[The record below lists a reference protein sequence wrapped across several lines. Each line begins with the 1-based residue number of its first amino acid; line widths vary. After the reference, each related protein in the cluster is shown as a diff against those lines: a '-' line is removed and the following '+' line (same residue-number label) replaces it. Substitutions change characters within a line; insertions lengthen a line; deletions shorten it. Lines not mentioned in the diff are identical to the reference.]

1 MANPL
6 RASQPFSLCMLFF
19 VFLLY
24 SRFSFS
30 LFLVTAS
37 EDAEQVK
44 EEIDKV
50 EIQSQGSDEC
60 QFLCALAH
68 VVLCLEHLLDLLTV
82 PSGQANEDGYA
93 GVTQNVIKSRTLQ
106 EHVYYGSDNQT
117 NQRHEE
123 YFS

>member
-24 SRFSFS
+24 SRFPFS
-30 LFLVTAS
+30 LFLVAAS
-37 EDAEQVK
+37 EDAEQVE
-44 EEIDKV
+44 EEIDKI

-68 VVLCLEHLLDLLTV
+68 VVLCLEHLLDLLTI
-82 PSGQANEDGYA
+82 PSGQANEDGYTC
-93 GVTQNVIKSRTLQ
+93 VTQNVIKPRTLQ
-106 EHVYYGSDNQT
+106 EHVYYGSDNQAY
-117 NQRHEE
+117 QRHEE

>member
-19 VFLLY
+19 VLLLY

-30 LFLVTAS
+30 LFLVAAS
-37 EDAEQVK
+37 EDAEQVE
-44 EEIDKV
+44 EEIDKI

-60 QFLCALAH
+60 QFLCAFAH

-93 GVTQNVIKSRTLQ
+93 GVTQNVIKS
-106 EHVYYGSDNQT
+106 
-117 NQRHEE
+117 
-123 YFS
+123 

>member
-19 VFLLY
+19 VLLLY
-24 SRFSFS
+24 SRFPFS
-30 LFLVTAS
+30 LFLVAAS
-37 EDAEQVK
+37 EDAEQVE

-93 GVTQNVIKSRTLQ
+93 GVTQNVIKP
-106 EHVYYGSDNQT
+106 
-117 NQRHEE
+117 
-123 YFS
+123 